1 MLAEAGRTGALTLA
15 QRVRIRQAASHAS
28 HEGREV
34 GTLAY
39 HAAGANAIFA
49 GRPWER
55 RMRDLHSVSPQIQGR
70 DDHFE
75 NVGRFLLGLDPDPTF
90 L

>member
-1 MLAEAGRTGALTLA
+1 VTVSDPGSDYIERARGLAPAIASFADRTEAE
-15 QRVRIRQAASHAS
+15 Q
-28 HEGREV
+28 
-34 GTLAY
+34 
-39 HAAGANAIFA
+39 
-49 GRPWER
+49 
-55 RMRDLHSVSPQIQGR
+55 RMRDLHAVAQQVQGR

>member
-1 MLAEAGRTGALTLA
+1 
-15 QRVRIRQAASHAS
+15 V
-28 HEGREV
+28 
-34 GTLAY
+34 
-39 HAAGANAIFA
+39 
-49 GRPWER
+49 
-55 RMRDLHSVSPQIQGR
+55 QGR

>member
-1 MLAEAGRTGALTLA
+1 MKCIELDNPLLKRT
-15 QRVRIRQAASHAS
+15 
-28 HEGREV
+28 
-34 GTLAY
+34 
-39 HAAGANAIFA
+39 
-49 GRPWER
+49 PWER
-55 RMRDLHSVSPQIQGR
+55 RMRDLLSVSQQLQAR

>member
-1 MLAEAGRTGALTLA
+1 
-15 QRVRIRQAASHAS
+15 
-28 HEGREV
+28 
-34 GTLAY
+34 
-39 HAAGANAIFA
+39 
-49 GRPWER
+49 
-55 RMRDLHSVSPQIQGR
+55 MRDLHSVSQQLQAR